1 MRTAMTKTILT
12 TFLLFTCLTLAGQKK
27 IENNLTPQHRNI
39 PGTGVS
45 LIPPEGFSDGQNF
58 VGLQQRETA
67 SSIMVTELPVSY
79 TEIAAG
85 ITRPNLLSKGV
96 VLKKLKTLTINKL
109 PATLITGKQNAYGSI
124 FIKYILIV
132 GTDSSTV
139 MINGVYPEKL
149 KKTGAGIKK
158 SMLTTVYE
166 EGKKADPL
174 DALDYTIDV
183 SGTRL
188 RMGAVI
194 QNSLIFSVDGQV
206 PTASDDKTA
215 LIIAKSFAEMVIQD
229 KKRFCENRL
238 KQLPDPIE
246 QIESTN
252 EIVID
257 GISGYEIY
265 AKGKTKNSGETQ
277 SIYQVILFSDN
288 LYYVLIG
295 ITNDKSGE
303 SIAEIKKAV
312 QTFRR
317 K

>member
-1 MRTAMTKTILT
+1 MTKTILT
-12 TFLLFTCLTLAGQKK
+12 TFLLFICLTLAGQKK

-45 LIPPEGFSDGQNF
+45 LIPPEGFTDGQNF

-67 SSIMVTELPVSY
+67 SSIMVTEFPVSY
-79 TEIAAG
+79 AEIAAG

-96 VLKKLKTLTINKL
+96 VLKKQETLTINEL
-109 PATLITGKQNAYGSI
+109 PATLITGTQNAYGNT
-124 FIKYILIV
+124 FIKYILIF
-132 GTDSSTV
+132 GTDSSAV
-139 MINGVYPEKL
+139 MINGVFPEKQ

-158 SMLTTVYE
+158 SMLSTVYE
-166 EGKKADPL
+166 VEKKADPL

-188 RMGAVI
+188 RMGIVI

-206 PTASDDKTA
+206 PTASDDKTG
-215 LIIAKSFAEMVIQD
+215 LIVAKSFVEMVIQD
-229 KKRFCENRL
+229 KKWFCQNRL
-238 KQLPDPIE
+238 KQLPAEIE
-246 QIESTN
+246 QIEYTN
-252 EIVID
+252 EIIID
-257 GISGYEIY
+257 GIPGYEIY
-265 AKGKTKNSGETQ
+265 AKGKDKSSGETR

-288 LYYVLIG
+288 LYYALIG
-295 ITNDKSGE
+295 TTNDKSGE
-303 SIAEIKKAV
+303 SIAELKKAV